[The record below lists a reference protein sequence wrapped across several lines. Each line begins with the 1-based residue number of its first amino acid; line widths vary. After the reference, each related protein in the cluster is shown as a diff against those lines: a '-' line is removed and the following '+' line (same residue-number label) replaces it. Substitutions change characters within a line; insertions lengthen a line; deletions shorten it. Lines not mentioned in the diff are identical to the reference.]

1 VSTQSQLRDQIIS
14 TIQAQNR
21 SRVKIN
27 DTVIAV
33 NSTDLLISEVGHG
46 NRFMISSTDVK
57 VDNLEVLNASSQS
70 RAFINITL
78 NSTEVNIVKDID
90 SVRIKAQGYQPEVLL
105 PFNAQLLIGY
115 NTLELNA
122 SGFTKEISVMPAQA
136 VQKVRATN
144 QSFRSMELLMEQG
157 RAVYKVQ
164 EQRAAR
170 LLGFIPVNLSVQSTV
185 DATDGELISVV
196 RPWWGFLAIE

>member
-1 VSTQSQLRDQIIS
+1 
-14 TIQAQNR
+14 
-21 SRVKIN
+21 
-27 DTVIAV
+27 
-33 NSTDLLISEVGHG
+33 
-46 NRFMISSTDVK
+46 
-57 VDNLEVLNASSQS
+57 
-70 RAFINITL
+70 
-78 NSTEVNIVKDID
+78 
-90 SVRIKAQGYQPEVLL
+90 VLL